1 MKSIFNKALLAAVAF
16 FACSAPLEV
25 SFARSKSW
33 SGKTYVTAKDTDL
46 RISEGDALIFENV
59 LQPLETEGFIMLD
72 PSNAFQSFVGV
83 GAAITDSSAETFAK
97 LPADVQKEFLT
108 AYFDDEKGIG
118 YDIIRTHIAS
128 CDFSSAMYDY
138 VEEGDV
144 DLETFDVGIDERYRI
159 PMIKRVI
166 AAAGG
171 ELPLYV
177 SPWSPPAWM
186 KDNSNRL
193 RGGKLLPEFRQS
205 WANHYVKF
213 IEAYEERG
221 MPIWGLTVQNEPMA
235 VQTWE
240 SCVYTAEEERDFV
253 RDHLGPTLEKAGM
266 ADKKLIVWD
275 HNRDQIYQRA
285 STILSDPEAGKYV
298 WGIGFH
304 WYEPWTGGDMQFYN
318 LRQVAESYPDY
329 KLVFTE
335 GCAELYDEGRIDVWD
350 LGERYGHSMVN
361 DFKAGTVAWTDWNIL
376 LNERGGPNHVGN
388 YCFAPV
394 HANTKEGELIY
405 TNSYYYIGHFSKFIE
420 PGAKRIASSS
430 SRDLVRE
437 VAFQNP
443 DGTIVLVVLNLSDEE
458 LEFNIRIHGVAAPSK
473 SLAHSINTYLIN

>member
-1 MKSIFNKALLAAVAF
+1 MIRRSPILAIAIAAALL
-16 FACSAPLEV
+16 S
-25 SFARSKSW
+25 SFTAKASDW
-33 SGKTYVTAKDTDL
+33 KTVETYTTAKDTEL
-46 RISEGDALIFENV
+46 RLAAGESLTLTPFR
-59 LQPLETEGFIMLD
+59 QPLETEGFILLD
-72 PSNAFQSFVGV
+72 ERIDFQTFVGI
-83 GAAITDSSAETFAK
+83 GAAITDSAAETFAK
-97 LPADVQKEFLT
+97 LPVAVQEEALK
-108 AYFDDEKGIG
+108 AYFDKDEGIG
-118 YDIIRTHIAS
+118 YRLLRTHIAS
-128 CDFSSAMYDY
+128 CDFSSSMYDY

-144 DLETFDVGIDERYRI
+144 ALESFDVSVDERYRI
-159 PMIKRVI
+159 PMIKR
-166 AAAGG
+166 AMQAAGG
-171 ELPLYV
+171 SLPLYA

-186 KDNSNRL
+186 KDNGNRL
-193 RGGKLLPEFRQS
+193 RGGKLLPEYRDS
-205 WANHYVKF
+205 WARHYIRF
-213 IEAYEERG
+213 IEEYEKRG

-240 SCVYTAEEERDFV
+240 SCVWTAEEERDFV

-266 ADKKLIVWD
+266 SDKKLIVWD

-285 STILSDPEAGKYV
+285 STILSDPEAARYV
-298 WGIGFH
+298 WGVGFH

-318 LRQVAESYPDY
+318 LRQVAESYPDF

-335 GCAELYDEGRIDVWD
+335 GCAERFDASRWD
-350 LGERYGHSMVN
+350 AWELGERYGHSMVN

-430 SRDLVRE
+430 SRDQVRE
-437 VAFQNP
+437 VAFRNP
-443 DGTIVLVVLNLSDEE
+443 NGEIVLVVVNLTEQAVDY
-458 LEFNIRIHGVAAPSK
+458 RIMIDGLAASTRILPRAIS
-473 SLAHSINTYLIN
+473 TYVVKK